1 MNRDGLKNC
10 GDLLSRICVGLTI
23 ENLIQEYLNEIEF
36 VPKYLPKLFFAF
48 FFTII
53 ISFLLPEL
61 TRCRPING

>member
-48 FFTII
+48 FAFCTFSRL
-53 ISFLLPEL
+53 ISCEL
-61 TRCRPING
+61 GTW